1 MAHKNTKIEKK
12 KMYNPFV
19 TRTIKRAAVGRVKC
33 YLKAVKQNPKDAY
46 GANKIPMKWYTIDGH
61 VCLPP
66 YGGIYCPGEVYYYE
80 VGAND
85 GSYRKCSTKE
95 DALKAFGLLV
105 EFEKRQTEIR

>member
-12 KMYNPFV
+12 KQYNPFV
-19 TRTIKRAAVGRVKC
+19 TRTIKRAAVGNVKI
-33 YLKAVKQNPKDAY
+33 YLRAVKPNPINEHDIDLRKYPDLFDAS
-46 GANKIPMKWYTIDGH
+46 
-61 VCLPP
+61 V
-66 YGGIYCPGEVYYYE
+66 VYYYE

-105 EFEKRQTEIR
+105 EFEKRQTEIQ